1 MDKND
6 RQAVDDA
13 TDAVGIVVQ
22 NGRSTPARPRTA
34 GFVWGV
40 RMYAPPSL
48 PFGRWKVP
56 VRSPVG

>member
-6 RQAVDDA
+6 RQPVGDV

-22 NGRSTPARPRTA
+22 NGRSTQARPRTA
-34 GFVWGV
+34 GFVWGA
-40 RMYAPPSL
+40 RIYAPPSL